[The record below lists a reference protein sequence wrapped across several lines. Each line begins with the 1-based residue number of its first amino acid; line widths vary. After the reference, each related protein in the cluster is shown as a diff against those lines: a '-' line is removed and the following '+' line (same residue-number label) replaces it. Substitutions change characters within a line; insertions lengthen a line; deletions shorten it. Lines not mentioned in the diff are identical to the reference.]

1 MITRKI
7 VGTAILMLCAFV
19 PITIFFISALIEAIK
34 DVIKYGDLSSLLAV
48 FWCITVLVGFGLVI
62 L

>member
-7 VGTAILMLCAFV
+7 IGAAILVICAFV
-19 PITIFFISALIEAIK
+19 PITIFLISILIGAIK
-34 DVIKYGDLSSLLAV
+34 DVIKNGDLSSLFAV
-48 FWCITVLVGFGLVI
+48 FWVIAVMVGFGPVI

>member
-7 VGTAILMLCAFV
+7 VGTAILIVCAFV

-34 DVIKYGDLSSLLAV
+34 DVIKYGDFSSLLAV
-48 FWCITVLVGFGLVI
+48 FWFTAVMVGFGLVI
-62 L
+62 F